1 MNRHPAFEA
10 AFEDELRK
18 TAGWFDALMGG
29 AGKLVGGLMRS
40 GAGSAAAGAVERAG
54 AGAAADAAGG
64 GIMRALGRGTA
75 QAGQALSKYPR
86 VQSALRFGAGQTLS
100 GLGFAAA
107 EAPFRK
113 REKVVQVLPY
123 PDKNQV
129 QSAWGGMG
137 QQGG

>member
-1 MNRHPAFEA
+1 MNPTFEKAFL
-10 AFEDELRK
+10 DELQK

-40 GAGSAAAGAVERAG
+40 GVGGAAAGAVERAG

-75 QAGQALSKYPR
+75 QAGQALAKYPK

-113 REKVVQVLPY
+113 REKVVKVLPY
-123 PDKNQV
+123 PDQSQV
-129 QSAWGGMG
+129 QSAWSGMG
-137 QQGG
+137 PQGGNS